1 MAEQGLEREAVQN
14 PFDMGPNTNFQQP
27 ARQMKQQINKPRDAF
42 HSSQN
47 GMMIVDILQ
56 NFASTGGKMY
66 EIHAN
71 KKIAE
76 DKVVQTA
83 LADNYLA
90 PTDDATVAGIRAHAA
105 VMMQDQV
112 MKHQLELSELAKTGI
127 SRKAWGEKVR
137 EKYQESTK
145 YLQENYNSYDKDP
158 EMQQLLPLAFREMMP
173 GLNAARESENLRI
186 ITEKGMNSTTDYIV
200 NQAALIKQS
209 GVKIEPGRLA
219 ESFTAKLKA
228 LKLTSDQ
235 KDQVLENAILTSK
248 SPDLIEAAKVW
259 NGDRKSSLFNR
270 SAKLQTLEKQLVNE
284 AISSQAVALSTKLSG
299 LKQAA
304 ITGQMRIED
313 VMSIFDKMNKDTNGE
328 AVSGGFVSS
337 VWSDYYHARNAEAEL
352 TRDKQD
358 LGAILIGDKA
368 VMGNPNVTDTMEIP
382 EKRQRAALRS
392 MYEDA
397 MTKVDRELEGVPE
410 AQKATK
416 RAELVKREQSRI
428 SDLAVIKNTVVE
440 PFVNSLHNLATSNVS
455 FRATKDESGQPVLGN
470 TEREGIALIDA
481 MSSTALIQH
490 LDALGAGGKEAR
502 VIRDFLAYRERG
514 IVDPQALTQAQAN
527 FRNTPIASANSIKA
541 GLDGVLDKFE
551 SLWMS
556 DIDEKQ
562 KPYITDWI
570 RSQVALSNEPDS
582 KANIKLVT
590 ETFKSR
596 WTKAGD
602 IWVNGSPA
610 YIAKQLGCEGDLKG
624 RASGKNEWMEFML
637 NSYVWSETDN
647 WKPLLGNNGLKESDV
662 FPEVDPRK
670 GTIRVVGRS
679 SAFNANIYLTPP
691 VPLSSIRKL
700 AAKKKEYDHKL
711 AAEKLKKG
719 IEDYEKSRAGIQSIG
734 KEY

>member
-42 HSSQN
+42 QSSQN

-90 PTDDATVAGIRAHAA
+90 PTDDATVAGVRAHAA

-127 SRKAWGEKVR
+127 DDEAWGEAVR
-137 EKYQESTK
+137 KKYKESSQ
-145 YLQENYNSYDKDP
+145 YLMDNYRSYKKDP

-186 ITEKGMNSTTDYIV
+186 ITEKGMNSTTDYII
-200 NQAALIKQS
+200 NQAALIRQS
-209 GVKIEPGRLA
+209 GVKVEPGRLA

-228 LKLTSDQ
+228 LRLTSDQ
-235 KDQVLENAILTSK
+235 KDQILENAIITSK
-248 SPDLIEAAKVW
+248 SPDLIEVAKVW

-337 VWSDYYHARNAEAEL
+337 VWSEYYQARNTENTL
-352 TRDKQD
+352 TRDKQ
-358 LGAILIGDKA
+358 I
-368 VMGNPNVTDTMEIP
+368 MSNPNVTDTMEIP

-397 MTKVDRELEGVPE
+397 MMKVDQELEGVPE
-410 AQKATK
+410 AQKAAK

-440 PFVNSLHNLATSNVS
+440 PFVNSLHNLATSNIS

-481 MSSTALIQH
+481 MSPTALIQH
-490 LDALGAGGKEAR
+490 LDALGSGGKEAR

-527 FRNTPIASANSIKA
+527 FRNTPLASATAIKA
-541 GLDGVLDKFE
+541 GVDGVLDKFE
-551 SLWMS
+551 FLWMS

-624 RASGKNEWMEFML
+624 RASGKNEWMEFMF

-647 WKPLLGNNGLKESDV
+647 WKPLLANNGLKESDV

-691 VPLSSIRKL
+691 VALSSIKKI
-700 AAKKKEYDHKL
+700 AAKKKEHDHKL
-711 AAEKLKKG
+711 AAEKLKKKSEKTRLG
-719 IEDYEKSRAGIQSIG
+719 IL
-734 KEY
+734 

>member
-1 MAEQGLEREAVQN
+1 M
-14 PFDMGPNTNFQQP
+14 
-27 ARQMKQQINKPRDAF
+27 
-42 HSSQN
+42 S
-47 GMMIVDILQ
+47 
-56 NFASTGGKMY
+56 
-66 EIHAN
+66 
-71 KKIAE
+71 
-76 DKVVQTA
+76 
-83 LADNYLA
+83 
-90 PTDDATVAGIRAHAA
+90 PT
-105 VMMQDQV
+105 
-112 MKHQLELSELAKTGI
+112 
-127 SRKAWGEKVR
+127 
-137 EKYQESTK
+137 
-145 YLQENYNSYDKDP
+145 
-158 EMQQLLPLAFREMMP
+158 
-173 GLNAARESENLRI
+173 
-186 ITEKGMNSTTDYIV
+186 
-200 NQAALIKQS
+200 
-209 GVKIEPGRLA
+209 
-219 ESFTAKLKA
+219 
-228 LKLTSDQ
+228 DQ
-235 KDQVLENAILTSK
+235 KDQVLENAIITSK
-248 SPDLIEAAKVW
+248 SPDLIEVAKVW

-337 VWSDYYHARNAEAEL
+337 VWSEYYQARNTENTL
-352 TRDKQD
+352 TRDKQ
-358 LGAILIGDKA
+358 I
-368 VMGNPNVTDTMEIP
+368 MSNPNVTDTMEMTD
-382 EKRQRAALRS
+382 KRQRAALRS

-397 MTKVDRELEGVPE
+397 MARVDREVEGVPE
-410 AQKATK
+410 AQKAAK

-428 SDLAVIKNTVVE
+428 ADLAVIKNTVVE
-440 PFVNSLHNLATSNVS
+440 PFVNSLHNLATSNIS

-481 MSSTALIQH
+481 MSPTALIQH

-527 FRNTPIASANSIKA
+527 FRNTPIASAKAIKA
-541 GLDGVLDKFE
+541 GVDGVLDKFE
-551 SLWMS
+551 FLWMS

-562 KPYITDWI
+562 KPYIIDWI

-582 KANIKLVT
+582 KANIKLVA

-691 VPLSSIRKL
+691 VPLSSIKKI
-700 AAKKKEYDHKL
+700 AAKKKEHDHKL
-711 AAEKLKKG
+711 AAEKLKKESEKTRLG
-719 IEDYEKSRAGIQSIG
+719 IL
-734 KEY
+734 